1 MRLAL
6 LFVPSLRLPR
16 CVRTFQNYLHFPT
29 CSALWQNMHTHTH
42 TPDALAR
49 SRIARTRST
58 QVWCS
63 YKYLPPSA
71 QVEELY
77 LHSSICL
84 RDVTLG

>member
-16 CVRTFQNYLHFPT
+16 CVLTFQNYLHFPT
-29 CSALWQNMHTHTH
+29 CSALWQNLHTHTL
-42 TPDALAR
+42 DALAR
-49 SRIARTRST
+49 NRIAGTRST
-58 QVWCS
+58 QVWRS

-71 QVEELY
+71 QIEELY